1 MRLLADSA
9 LTVQRGPSLARLEH
23 QEVEKSLPEE
33 PKIDTPLPNTASKVL
48 SGGFNQ
54 SHTIHRQPVDFACPL
69 KSLQQ
74 HRVLRK
80 GAQLD
85 RPSLAAAPAVE
96 NFSTHTA
103 CFSRQKI
110 REDGIANFSYRHGAP
125 LVDVHTHSCLCLYI
139 PHRWCGHGQEVGDWF
154 TIVYC
159 QHCLSWPLPK
169 HIQLDTS
176 PWHMDSAAS
185 VHLSYVTA
193 LRRGQHGLFNAA
205 AAAIRHKCYNLKASR
220 IHLLGNDCRVPR
232 NWPFMVIIH
241 WRLNFVH
248 ILLIQASDDAKDF
261 PAVREILSHWCPLLM
276 STREW
281 EKSSVILCDQN
292 LSIAHDALLYLQSD
306 CQRFAIA

>member
-193 LRRGQHGLFNAA
+193 LRHGTWIRLPVCTSRMSLHFAA
-205 AAAIRHKCYNLKASR
+205 GS
-220 IHLLGNDCRVPR
+220 
-232 NWPFMVIIH
+232 MVS
-241 WRLNFVH
+241 LM
-248 ILLIQASDDAKDF
+248 
-261 PAVREILSHWCPLLM
+261 PPLLPSGTNATTSKLPEFTCLVTTAGYHGTGPSWSS
-276 STREW
+276 STGG
-281 EKSSVILCDQN
+281 
-292 LSIAHDALLYLQSD
+292 
-306 CQRFAIA
+306 